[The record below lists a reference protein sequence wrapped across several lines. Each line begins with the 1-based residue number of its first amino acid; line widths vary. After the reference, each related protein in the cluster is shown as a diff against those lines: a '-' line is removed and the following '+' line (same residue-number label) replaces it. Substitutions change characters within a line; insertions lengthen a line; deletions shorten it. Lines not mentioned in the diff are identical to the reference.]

1 MSKDSIALLGTSADP
16 PTIGHQA
23 LLEGLLREFPRVVTW
38 ASDNPSKRHGAE
50 LKQRSDL
57 LNRVVQTIG
66 DPRLELGQDLS
77 SPYAITTLERARQRW
92 PQSPLCFVV
101 GSDLATQIPRWKHSE
116 RWLGL
121 CELGI
126 VPRKGWSLT
135 DGDLQP
141 LERLGARPR
150 ILSLDIPAT
159 ASSAVRQAK
168 GDNQIPDTLWPLL
181 LEHNLYGFHS
191 SSA

>member
-101 GSDLATQIPRWKHSE
+101 EAI
-116 RWLGL
+116 
-121 CELGI
+121 
-126 VPRKGWSLT
+126 
-135 DGDLQP
+135 
-141 LERLGARPR
+141 
-150 ILSLDIPAT
+150 
-159 ASSAVRQAK
+159 
-168 GDNQIPDTLWPLL
+168 WPLKSL
-181 LEHNLYGFHS
+181 AGNTANGGS
-191 SSA
+191 VSANSGLFRAKAGP